1 MDAVF
6 VNVIM
11 DDKFF
16 LLPHAQKTNHSQI
29 GSNWYCSNC
38 IFYPL
43 TLTLPLNLPITE
55 NVLHSYI

>member
-1 MDAVF
+1 MDESMDAVF

-29 GSNWYCSNC
+29 G
-38 IFYPL
+38 FYTVQTVYFIPL
-43 TLTLPLNLPITE
+43 
-55 NVLHSYI
+55 H